1 MAFFDAKFLSQFKAD
16 VFVETG
22 TYKGNGIRRALHAGM
37 GEIHSIEINSTWL
50 QNLPQDLK
58 DNPHVHLHLGDSAE
72 ILHQVLHTLDL
83 SRSSLTI
90 FLDAHVMT
98 GQLTGAKNPCPVL
111 KELDILGRHTDRA
124 TILVDD
130 MRIFATAR
138 ASWNGISVE
147 DIRAKVHEIN
157 PDYLIRFETDL
168 LIATR

>member
-1 MAFFDAKFLSQFKAD
+1 MAFFDAAFLSQFKAD

-22 TYKGNGIRRALHAGM
+22 TYKGNGIRRALQAGM
-37 GEIHSIEINSTWL
+37 GEVHSIEINSSWL
-50 QNLPQDLK
+50 QSLPEDLK
-58 DNPHVHLHLGDSAE
+58 GRPHVHLHLGDSAE
-72 ILHQVLHTLDL
+72 ILHQVLLPLDL
-83 SRSSLTI
+83 SCSSLTV

-98 GQLTGAKNPCPVL
+98 GQLTSAKNPCPVL

-138 ASWNGISVE
+138 ESWNGIGVE
-147 DIRAKVHEIN
+147 DIRAKVLEIN
-157 PDYLIRFETDL
+157 PEYLIRFEKDL